1 MINTAQKNVNLHD
14 VATIFAGYPLRG
26 SADALS
32 VGNVSFVQ
40 IRNIAPN
47 TGVNWNS
54 VAKVSLLTQK
64 FSNWLENGDILF
76 TARGSNNYALALN
89 KLPKKTVCA
98 PQFFVLR
105 IKNKDLITPDFL
117 AWQINQRPAQDYFK
131 KTAVGSRLLNIRRP
145 ALESLK
151 IAIPSLRKQNLI
163 VNMWKAG
170 IAEQKVM
177 QHLIQTRNKQLE
189 AIAFSLFQNEGTKS
203 NV

>member
-1 MINTAQKNVNLHD
+1 MTNNALKNTSLSD
-14 VATIFAGYPLRG
+14 VASIAAGYPLRG

-32 VGNVSFVQ
+32 AGDVSFVQ

-54 VAKVSLLTQK
+54 VAKVSLPTPK
-64 FSNWLENGDILF
+64 FSNWLENGDIIF
-76 TARGSNNYALALN
+76 IARGSNNYALALD

-98 PQFFVLR
+98 PHFFVLR
-105 IKNKDLITPDFL
+105 IKSNDLIIPDFL
-117 AWQINQRPAQDYFK
+117 AWQINQKPAQNYFK
-131 KTAVGSRLLNIRRP
+131 KTAVGSHLLNIRRP

-151 IAIPSLRKQNLI
+151 IAIPPLRKQKLI

-170 IAEQKVM
+170 VAEQEAM

-189 AIAFSLFQNEGTKS
+189 AVAVGLFKNNGGQSHG
-203 NV
+203 